1 MIVYFVHPIYR
12 LNTCKVQY
20 RTTNDIVQNYTISL
34 KLYIILYNLYKCW
47 CHGLVYL
54 FRFPSLVS
62 FVTSCCVLCLFLS
75 TALCSLV
82 LFLLFSLSL
91 CLSLCSCSCSF
102 SLLDFYLFG
111 LQIYFCIARFYFIF
125 AWTFSRLFV
134 IFFVCFLVP

>member
-12 LNTCKVQY
+12 LNTCKVQN

-34 KLYIILYNLYKCW
+34 KLYIINVGVMVLCI
-47 CHGLVYL
+47 L